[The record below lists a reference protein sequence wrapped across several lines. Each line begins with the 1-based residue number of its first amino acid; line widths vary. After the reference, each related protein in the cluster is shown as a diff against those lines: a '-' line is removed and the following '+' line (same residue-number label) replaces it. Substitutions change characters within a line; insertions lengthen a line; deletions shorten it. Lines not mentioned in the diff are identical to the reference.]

1 VQVLEQAFAL
11 RDIMRLG
18 DRFDP
23 AAGLTAFAAVE
34 QDAGEMRRQMIEQF
48 IFWYTPNVDHASITA
63 LNPPGAYMSAAAR
76 SRSPRS
82 A

>member
-11 RDIMRLG
+11 RDIMRPG

-48 IFWYTPNVDHASITA
+48 YLLVHAKRRPCLDHRIE
-63 LNPPGAYMSAAAR
+63 SAGR
-76 SRSPRS
+76 IHELTS
-82 A
+82 